1 MSLVNQV
8 LKDLEQRHASQ
19 AQADDLG
26 VDNLHYVPVA
36 HAPAKKSIPWV
47 MLVSALLTLGIGTVG
62 GAYLYSQWVIKRTA
76 EVTPSI
82 PIAQTPAQ
90 SPPPTDRTDKATIV
104 TPQPVGTASNPP
116 VQAPVVAKASE
127 QAAKPVPA
135 PKVEPVK
142 VKTAVEKTTANASA
156 PVTKVFKTETSESQG
171 PSGGMQKREVP
182 LSSEQRAERAYQE
195 GYDAIT
201 AHRYRKAETALSSA
215 LALVP
220 GHIQARE
227 MLVGVFISQGR
238 WIEASEV
245 LREGMAVA
253 PQHHTFRKLYARSLM
268 QMKREPQAIEVLSSN
283 MPAAAQDPEH
293 YAILAALFQRQAN
306 HTAAART
313 YAQILKVNPQ
323 MGIWWVGMGI
333 SLEALG
339 QQAQAI
345 EAYQQARKTGSL
357 NGDVARYTD
366 NRLLALDAIKY
377 PMD

>member
-26 VDNLHYVPVA
+26 IDNLHYVPVTGP
-36 HAPAKKSIPWV
+36 PAKKSMPWV
-47 MLVSALLTLGIGTVG
+47 MLASVLLTLGIGTVG
-62 GAYLYSQWVIKRTA
+62 GAYLYAQWEKRTA
-76 EVTPSI
+76 VAMPSI

-90 SPPPTDRTDKATIV
+90 QPISKAV
-104 TPQPVGTASNPP
+104 SEQPLVVKPEVVAEVKTP
-116 VQAPVVAKASE
+116 APVASVAKARE
-127 QAAKPVPA
+127 PAAQPVPA
-135 PKVEPVK
+135 PKAEPVK
-142 VKTAVEKTTANASA
+142 VKPAVEKATASASA
-156 PVTKVFKTETSESQG
+156 PVTKVFKNETSASQAT
-171 PSGGMQKREVP
+171 SGGMQKREVP
-182 LSSEQRAERAYQE
+182 LSGEQRAERAYQE
-195 GYDAIT
+195 GYDAIA
-201 AHRYRKAETALSSA
+201 AHRYRKAETSLRSA
-215 LALVP
+215 LALAP

-245 LREGMAVA
+245 LREGMSVA

-268 QMKREPQAIEVLSSN
+268 QMKREPQAIEVLSRN

-293 YAILAALFQRQAN
+293 YAILAALYQRQAN

-313 YAQILKVNPQ
+313 YAQILKVSPQ

-345 EAYQQARKTGSL
+345 EAYQQARITGSL

-366 NRLLALDAIKY
+366 NRLMALDAIKY